1 MGKEDKILT
10 VECKNELKKAYE
22 NVIGIEIQT
31 EDDCILVIEYL
42 KKHSVIATKLRYK
55 QHKANKK
62 PKDTSKEGDSTE
74 KLPDPMSTKTLKK
87 IFLEEETNFD
97 LNTINDLARGVGYKS
112 FSDFKFRYRRV
123 PSNLIH
129 PDEFDNRKYL
139 AGKKFSVGTDEIF
152 ATLECMEDFFRFK
165 VVDGLNITREK
176 GSLFYTVGFR
186 LETNDNG
193 ESYIGLVDEFG
204 DNEGDNKG
212 DFFYE
217 KGQSK
222 SDNKL

>member
-1 MGKEDKILT
+1 
-10 VECKNELKKAYE
+10 
-22 NVIGIEIQT
+22 
-31 EDDCILVIEYL
+31 
-42 KKHSVIATKLRYK
+42 
-55 QHKANKK
+55 
-62 PKDTSKEGDSTE
+62 
-74 KLPDPMSTKTLKK
+74 
-87 IFLEEETNFD
+87 
-97 LNTINDLARGVGYKS
+97 
-112 FSDFKFRYRRV
+112 
-123 PSNLIH
+123 
-129 PDEFDNRKYL
+129 
-139 AGKKFSVGTDEIF
+139 
-152 ATLECMEDFFRFK
+152 MEDFFRFK

-222 SDNKL
+222 SENKL